1 MILKNMTTT
10 SLSQQRFSERVN
22 NNQKKKVLDG
32 GNSNKPAADV
42 KYYTLC
48 QKVKN

>member
-1 MILKNMTTT
+1 MILTNMTTI

-22 NNQKKKVLDG
+22 NNQKKVLDG

-42 KYYTLC
+42 KYHTLC